1 MNNRAWF
8 AWHRWLGLV
17 AGLFAVSLSLTGAF
31 LALRHPYER
40 TADRAALVVRPG
52 GPRLPYDQLLAAA
65 GRQVPDFRFYD
76 RADLPQAPDQALEL
90 HHLANGHYASVF
102 VDPYTGRV
110 TGSLGPGHLSR
121 TLLRFHWSFALGKSG
136 YVGAVV
142 ALLVALCVLGAVG
155 TGAVVYRKHL
165 LNVLLFRERI
175 VWQGGRRTVASLH
188 RVLGVWAWVFLVV
201 MCSTGA
207 YLNYITVSG
216 RFTYATPAE
225 LRQPPRQPL
234 TSGGASVDRMLAQA
248 QRALPS
254 LRLTAFTFPQQL
266 GGGYTVEGVLPPD
279 NIVLTPAN
287 IVTFDAQ
294 GRLLRVDQ
302 GRDASAGAKLE
313 NLLFVLHFAT
323 YGGLV
328 GKLLYCLL
336 GVLSGS
342 LPITGVLLW
351 GRRERQ
357 ARLKNRSAAAR
368 RRPVISRYFFE

>member
-31 LALRHPYER
+31 LALRHIYER
-40 TADRAALVVRPG
+40 TADRAALVVRPT

-65 GRQVPDFRFYD
+65 SRQVSDFRFYD

-110 TGSLGPGHLSR
+110 TGNLGPGHLSR
-121 TLLRFHWSFALGKSG
+121 TLLRFHWSFALGESG

-142 ALLVALCVLGAVG
+142 ALLVALCVLGTVV

-165 LNVLLFRERI
+165 LKVLLFRERV

-188 RVLGVWAWVFLVV
+188 RVLGVWAWLFLVV
-201 MCSTGA
+201 MFSTGA

-216 RFTYATPAE
+216 SFTYATPAE
-225 LRQPPRQPL
+225 LRQPPRQL
-234 TSGGASVDRMLAQA
+234 LASAGASVDRMLAQA
-248 QRALPS
+248 QRALPG
-254 LRLTAFTFPQQL
+254 LRATAFTFPQQL
-266 GGGYTVEGVLPPD
+266 GGGYTVEGVLPTD
-279 NIVLTPAN
+279 NTLLTPVNTVA
-287 IVTFDAQ
+287 FDAQ
-294 GRLLRVDQ
+294 GHLLHVDR
-302 GRDASAGAKLE
+302 GRDAGAGAKLE
-313 NLLFVLHFAT
+313 NLLFALHFAT

-328 GKLLYCLL
+328 VKLLYCLL

-342 LPITGVLLW
+342 LPITGALLW
-351 GRRERQ
+351 WRRERQ
-357 ARLKNRSAAAR
+357 AKLKSRSAAACR
-368 RRPVISRYFFE
+368 LPVTSQ